1 MRWSCDH
8 RHMVETMYE
17 IWVAAVK
24 GRVNSQNIA
33 TTGLGT
39 RLNKMGGGGEEW
51 KQSLGTLNSERFTYI
66 CSELPNPPAQ
76 IASTQAMFPR
86 IPIQISWRQS
96 KQVLHT
102 LESDSFIPSALEMK
116 LTRQMRVNVKRLKL
130 KHSAPPQVT
139 VAE

>member
-1 MRWSCDH
+1 MRWSYDH
-8 RHMVETMYE
+8 RHMVETVYE
-17 IWVAAVK
+17 IWVESTKYSHYWPGYKAK
-24 GRVNSQNIA
+24 QN
-33 TTGLGT
+33 
-39 RLNKMGGGGEEW
+39 GGGGEGGL
-51 KQSLGTLNSERFTYI
+51 QTSLGTLNSERFTYI

>member
-1 MRWSCDH
+1 MRWSYDH

-39 RLNKMGGGGEEW
+39 RLNKMGGEEDC

-66 CSELPNPPAQ
+66 CSELSNPPAQ